1 MESWRSQYYMEIL
14 TVSIWTVSLSA
25 GVLTESSTSW
35 SWSRS
40 SDDLWLDSSKNTESF
55 SNDVWGKKR
64 LITILIV
71 CMTTC
76 IHSSQH
82 WHLWI
87 ELNRAAGHVSMK
99 INHDG
104 TNLEI
109 SKQSINTWHRS
120 GGQYLAKPGRDLLEV
135 NLFVSRTHGLDLEQ
149 TALIPM
155 TVSLRS
161 THTCDE
167 DVFVNDNFHLLLRVV
182 LIF

>member
-1 MESWRSQYYMEIL
+1 MNCIIECWSIL
-14 TVSIWTVSLSA
+14 M
-25 GVLTESSTSW
+25 ESSTSW
-35 SWSRS
+35 SWSGS
-40 SDDLWLDSSKNTESF
+40 SDDLRLDSSKNTESF
-55 SNDVWGKKR
+55 SNNVWEKKKS
-64 LITILIV
+64 IIILMM
-71 CMTTC
+71 CMNTC
-76 IHSSQH
+76 VHSGQH

-99 INHDG
+99 IHHDG

-135 NLFVSRTHGLDLEQ
+135 NLFVSRTHGFNLEQ
-149 TALIPM
+149 TTSILM
-155 TVSLRS
+155 TFSLRN

-167 DVFVNDNFHLLLRVV
+167 DVFVNDDLHLLSRVV